1 MNLETAKLFCD
12 VVELKNFSR
21 AAEIHGVSQSA
32 VSQQIAQLEMEYS
45 TQLLDRKKR
54 PIELTLA
61 GELFLQACQDV
72 IERCQRLNSE
82 IIQLNRQ
89 STKIHLAAI
98 FSIGM
103 HTLQPYVKKFMG
115 IYPDVNLWV
124 EYKNAKEIYDLLL
137 RGSVDIGIV
146 AMPRRD
152 KNIEVYP
159 FENEPMLLVCSP
171 EHSLARENEID
182 IHQLKGEKFI
192 GFEADVPSR
201 QNVDA
206 ILKKYNVTVRTVMEF
221 DNIETIKR
229 AVEINAG
236 LSILPKPCLRTEL
249 TTGTLAAIPFTNE
262 HFYRPTGII
271 IRKDKH
277 LAKAARYLI
286 ELLRKD
292 FETEL

>member
-45 TQLLDRKKR
+45 IQLLDRKKR
-54 PIELTLA
+54 PIELTPA

-72 IERCQRLNSE
+72 IERCQRLNSD
-82 IIQLNRQ
+82 IIELNRQ